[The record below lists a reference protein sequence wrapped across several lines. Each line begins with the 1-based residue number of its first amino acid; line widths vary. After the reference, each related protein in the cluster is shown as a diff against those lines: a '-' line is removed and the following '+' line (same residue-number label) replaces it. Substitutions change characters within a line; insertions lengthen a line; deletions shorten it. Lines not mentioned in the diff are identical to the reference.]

1 MKSKTFVQQVAA
13 LFRGN
18 LVHAF
23 SQFGVITLLSVIGD
37 SGAAGT
43 YVLALAMTAPIFMFC
58 DLNLRVARST
68 DHKYQEE
75 YSSYLGL
82 RSYAIIVAIVATLLI
97 CCMFYPERLTIIVP
111 ILIYRCGESFS
122 NLAYGGLQRM
132 QSSHL
137 IGTSLTQK
145 GLSALVLLG
154 ILIPV
159 SGGNP
164 IVAASGMALISI
176 FWAIFRDLPLAWKIN
191 VPEATLGFDTVVKGM
206 SDLNSCRRIAFRAL
220 PLGFD
225 AGISSLALNIPKY
238 CIEAYCGTATFT
250 GTEALGVFG
259 VLSHLAFSIQKLIG
273 AIGHTGVGVLAKQRS
288 EGNRASFWR
297 LFNKLLVTS
306 VLVGIAAI
314 IGGMIVIPLLMGW
327 LLGPEYGDYGLIFT
341 LLLASGLTGAQRI
354 AGRATQAC
362 GQYFAYT
369 MFDVIIFLTS
379 AITSVTLVKQY
390 GSVGAG
396 IAISLAF
403 AVGLSATLFHTYKML
418 WPLDENETIPA
429 LAENNNTT
437 AG

>member
-1 MKSKTFVQQVAA
+1 LRSKTFVQQVAA

-18 LVHAF
+18 LVHAV
-23 SQFGVITLLSVIGD
+23 SQFAVIALIKVFG
-37 SGAAGT
+37 GNAAAGT

-68 DHKYQEE
+68 DHKYGEQ
-75 YSSYLGL
+75 YVSYLGL
-82 RSYAIIVAIVATLLI
+82 RSYALIVAVVVCLLI
-97 CCMFYPERLTIIVP
+97 CCLFYPDKIFIIVP
-111 ILIYRCGESFS
+111 ILIYRCGESLS

-137 IGTSLTQK
+137 IGTSLSLK
-145 GLSALVLLG
+145 GLAALLLLG

-159 SGGNP
+159 SSGDP
-164 IVAASGMALISI
+164 IIAAAGMAIVSI

-191 VPEATLGFDTVVKGM
+191 VPEEKLGFDTALIGM
-206 SDLNSCRRIAFRAL
+206 GDIKSCRRIAFRAL

-225 AGISSLALNIPKY
+225 AGISSLAMNIPKY
-238 CIEAYCGTATFT
+238 CIEAYCGTET
-250 GTEALGVFG
+250 LGIFG
-259 VLSHLAFSIQKLIG
+259 VLSHLALSIQKLIG

-288 EGNRASFWR
+288 EGNRDLFWS
-297 LFNKLLVTS
+297 LFKKLLITS
-306 VLVGIAAI
+306 VLVGLGAI
-314 IGGMIVIPLLMGW
+314 VGGMIVIPLLAGW
-327 LLGPEYGDYGLIFT
+327 LLGPEYANYPLIFT
-341 LLLASGLTGAQRI
+341 LLLASGLIGAQRI

-379 AITSVTLVKQY
+379 ALTSVSLVKHY

-403 AVGLSATLFHTYKML
+403 AIGLFATLFHTFKIL
-418 WPLDENETIPA
+418 WPLVENETITPV
-429 LAENNNTT
+429 AETNNPPT
-437 AG
+437 G